1 CVPVGCGRVKLSS
14 QPLQEARHGS
24 GEPRGLGMKALEAF
38 VEGLCRIPERDFT
51 IDPVASYLAQ
61 NPVDPDGLTPYLH
74 YASTHYT
81 RNLIYKCELFELL
94 AICWEVGQVS
104 RVHNHQGQNCWMA
117 APIGRLT
124 VQNYEVVR
132 LDERT
137 GRCELRPVERLVMD
151 P

>member
-1 CVPVGCGRVKLSS
+1 MRLSAGDHGSPAGRVSTRVASKLWRPAKPVRRLCVPVGCGRVKLSS

-81 RNLIYKCELFELL
+81 RNLIYKCELFEL
-94 AICWEVGQVS
+94 
-104 RVHNHQGQNCWMA
+104 
-117 APIGRLT
+117 
-124 VQNYEVVR
+124 
-132 LDERT
+132 
-137 GRCELRPVERLVMD
+137 
-151 P
+151 